1 MLVGDGTHDDTGS
14 EHMRQILVA
23 VDEGAASERAAA
35 FVNDF
40 FAGLDVSILAVNVGS
55 SPLVWGGYPAA
66 PGLLY
71 TWPYA
76 AAVPAVTA
84 DERGELLDEA
94 RHDAADA
101 AVQSSG
107 LHPDETVVELGG
119 DVAEALRRVAVERG
133 VDLIV
138 VGSSDKGF
146 LERMVAPS
154 VSKDLA
160 KSAPAPVL
168 VVH

>member
-1 MLVGDGTHDDTGS
+1 
-14 EHMRQILVA
+14 MRQILVA
-23 VDEGAASERAAA
+23 VDDGEAAQRVAD

-40 FAGLDVSILAVNVGS
+40 FAGLDVAILAVNVGS

-76 AAVPAVTA
+76 AAVPAATA
-84 DERGELLDEA
+84 RERGELLDEA
-94 RHDAADA
+94 RHDEAEAAIE
-101 AVQSSG
+101 SSG
-107 LHPDETVVELGG
+107 LDPDETIVEVGG
-119 DVAEALRRVAVERG
+119 DVAETLRRVAEERG

-138 VGSSDKGF
+138 VGSSDRG
-146 LERMVAPS
+146 LLDRMFTPS

-160 KSAPAPVL
+160 KSAPTPVL